1 MSRARDAAL
10 LLASALLPLAAGT
23 LLPAAGPEDPRC
35 RATAPRRGALAV
47 YPSDMEQLQFLLNA
61 KFVEAEWFLHAA
73 LGRGV
78 DFLDRDLA
86 AGGPRPA
93 GARRAALDFRTTEV
107 AAELGYQEVGHIRA
121 IRQAVGGFPRPAID
135 LGADRFAM
143 VMDDAMGA
151 RLDPPFDP
159 YNSTVNFLLASYV
172 FPHIT
177 AAATMGISSSL
188 MGFVS
193 KRVIQCEPPPLE
205 FGMRTH
211 EGWINQPMTEACS
224 SSRASWRW
232 RPGRTR

>member
-135 LGADRFAM
+135 LAADRFAM

-193 KRVIQCEPPPLE
+193 KRVSQCNANLLSNDD
-205 FGMRTH
+205 GC
-211 EGWINQPMTEACS
+211 WINPWRRACS